1 MKKFDGVLQRVRLLE
16 EKRGISY
23 AKPDG
28 RLYKTLKVFATIL
41 FVYTFIMN
49 LMFIMSMFLLPMIQ
63 DVKLSDVM
71 NLIITVSVCSVLSL
85 VGFILTYCRKYLVG
99 GILTVLPM
107 LFTIPSFALP
117 LADDLNGF
125 LGYKISFYWRHFGP
139 IVITSI
145 LVIWMTVIAVRANV
159 KTDRMYKKVCENLFN
174 IFKVSEGEVENITE
188 EQWTEFLANY
198 NPDKYKGQFV
208 KEIAADTEEVLEN
221 NEG

>member
-1 MKKFDGVLQRVRLLE
+1 MKKFDGVLKRVRILE

-28 RLYKTLKVFATIL
+28 KLYKTLKVFATI
-41 FVYTFIMN
+41 FFIYTFIMN

-63 DVKLSDVM
+63 NVKLADVM
-71 NLIITVSVCSVLSL
+71 NLIITVSVCSVVML

-99 GILTVLPM
+99 GILAVLPM

-139 IVITSI
+139 VVVTA
-145 LVIWMTVIAVRANV
+145 LLLIWMTVIAVRANV

-174 IFKVSEGEVENITE
+174 MYKISEGEVENITE

-198 NPDKYKGQFV
+198 NPDEYKGQFV
-208 KEIAADTEEVLEN
+208 KEIVAEKEEEEQE